1 MSINSL
7 HSHLDLLSLQRCLF
21 LQTLASNLY
30 LALQVASHS
39 MCLILL
45 AVDTRLNTLRFMGLL
60 MLEILEFQYYLICFY
75 QAKDLLCLFFLFLVI
90 CNSFF
95 MISVVKENTRV
106 KLTLA
111 IPARTLITLAKRNDR
126 YSSTCYG

>member
-1 MSINSL
+1 
-7 HSHLDLLSLQRCLF
+7 
-21 LQTLASNLY
+21 
-30 LALQVASHS
+30 

-111 IPARTLITLAKRNDR
+111 IPAGTLIHLQKEMIDTLPLVIDKTIKALSK
-126 YSSTCYG
+126 